1 MCNCGIDHSLEK
13 LPEFSLYSNIS
24 LDKSEC
30 FNQSSTN
37 NLRNCIKLFNER
49 HDDKYLESDIDKD
62 LLIKIVFDN
71 PVDINGFRILSVG
84 EYIPNKINFFLSN
97 DQNLSFDDV
106 ENMTPDHK
114 VILDISENNVMSE
127 EIYSLP
133 THKFQNKKIVY
144 LYINDN
150 ISEEDIPTRIY
161 YLDFNGK
168 INKSNIDK
176 GIVNCVYESSPQL
189 KDHKQN
195 SDLLNNKNIL

>member
-13 LPEFSLYSNIS
+13 LPDFSLYSNIS
-24 LDKSEC
+24 LDKSDC

-37 NLRNCIKLFNER
+37 NLKNCIKLFNIR
-49 HDDKYLESDIDKD
+49 HDEKYLESDVDKD

-84 EYIPNKINFFLSN
+84 KYSPNKISFFLSN

-106 ENMTPDHK
+106 ENMQSDHD
-114 VILDISENNVMSE
+114 VILDISENNLMSE

-150 ISEEDIPTRIY
+150 ISEEDIATRIY

-168 INKSNIDK
+168 INKSNIDN
-176 GIVNCVYESSPQL
+176 GIVNCVYESSPQIN
-189 KDHKQN
+189 DHKQN
-195 SDLLNNKNIL
+195 SDLLNKNIL

>member
-37 NLRNCIKLFNER
+37 NLRNCIKLFNKR

-84 EYIPNKINFFLSN
+84 EYSPNKINFFLTN

-114 VILDISENNVMSE
+114 VILDISENNIMSE

-144 LYINDN
+144 LYVNDN

>member
-1 MCNCGIDHSLEK
+1 
-13 LPEFSLYSNIS
+13 
-24 LDKSEC
+24 
-30 FNQSSTN
+30 
-37 NLRNCIKLFNER
+37 
-49 HDDKYLESDIDKD
+49 
-62 LLIKIVFDN
+62 
-71 PVDINGFRILSVG
+71 
-84 EYIPNKINFFLSN
+84 
-97 DQNLSFDDV
+97 
-106 ENMTPDHK
+106 MTPDHK

-144 LYINDN
+144 LYVNEN

-176 GIVNCVYESSPQL
+176 GIVNCVYESSPQV

-195 SDLLNNKNIL
+195 SDLLNNKNLL